1 MDNINNIHNMKTRAK
16 RKLED
21 NDEDENED
29 SIYFKIKKKKKKKKS
44 EINSLEKINLME
56 EEKKRKVDSI
66 EIESSEIKNIL
77 NKKKKNKKRKK
88 VKKKLSKEDEIKKYG
103 GYYNDED
110 EFIIEDLDD
119 EDIESQYEEYLNS
132 INPWKEIVDDKV
144 LDLEFSSD
152 SENDLD
158 YNENS
163 SSSIEMTEEE
173 IEYWNNIN
181 DDEKETIKKLEDE
194 LTNYK
199 ELKVPDRFKILK
211 LPLNVGYR
219 KIILKKLE
227 YLEMMEPSDNEYFKI
242 DKWLS
247 GILSVPFGKYN
258 TLNISKKNKPN
269 EIFDFLYNVN
279 NVMNKSVYGHV
290 NAKDKILQVVSQWIS
305 NPNSS
310 GNIIALQGPP
320 GIGKTSLVKN
330 GIAKALNRPFHM
342 IPLGGTSDSSF
353 LEGHSYTYEGSTYGR
368 IIQILIDSK
377 CMNPVIFF
385 DELDKVSETKHGEEI
400 IGVLT
405 HLTDQTQ
412 NSNFND
418 KYFTGIDFDLSK
430 VLFVFSYNHEEKIN
444 PILRDRLIKINL
456 NGFDKNE
463 KLKISK
469 DYIIPELIDNVGLEK
484 DDIVISDKVID
495 YIISKHSDEKGVRD
509 LKRAFETIFL
519 KINMYK
525 YINNSNNKNK
535 KIELSNSL
543 KDISFPFNLS
553 NENIDVLLKSNLNE
567 NDMSI
572 SAKMMYL

>member
-1 MDNINNIHNMKTRAK
+1 MKMI
-16 RKLED
+16 
-21 NDEDENED
+21 NED
-29 SIYFKIKKKKKKKKS
+29 SIFFKIKKKIKKKKS
-44 EINSLEKINLME
+44 ENNSLENINLME
-56 EEKKRKVDSI
+56 EEKKRKVDNI
-66 EIESSEIKNIL
+66 EIESSEIKSIL

-88 VKKKLSKEDEIKKYG
+88 IKKKLSIQDEIKKYG
-103 GYYNDED
+103 GYYNEED
-110 EFIIEDLDD
+110 EFIIADSDDDDL
-119 EDIESQYEEYLNS
+119 EKQYEEYLES
-132 INPWKEIVDDKV
+132 ISPWREMTDDKV

-152 SENDLD
+152 SENDPD
-158 YNENS
+158 YNEKISNN
-163 SSSIEMTEEE
+163 IEMTEEE
-173 IEYWNNIN
+173 IEYWNTIN
-181 DDEKETIKKLEDE
+181 DEEKETIQNLENE
-194 LTNYK
+194 INNFK
-199 ELKVPDRFKILK
+199 EVKVPDRFKILK
-211 LPLNVGYR
+211 LPLNIEYR

-247 GILSVPFGKYN
+247 GILSVPFGIHN
-258 TLNISKKNKPN
+258 MLNVSKKNKPN

-279 NVMNKSVYGHV
+279 NTMNKSVYGHID
-290 NAKDKILQVVSQWIS
+290 AKDKILQIVSQWIS
-305 NPNSS
+305 NPSSS

-368 IIQILIDSK
+368 IVQILIDSK

-469 DYIIPELIDNVGLEK
+469 EYLIPELISNVGLEK
-484 DDIVISDKVID
+484 DDIIISDEVID
-495 YIISKHSDEKGVRD
+495 FIISKYSDEKGVRD

-525 YINNSNNKNK
+525 YINNFNNKDK

-543 KDISFPFNLS
+543 KNMTFPFNLT
-553 NENIDVLLKSNLNE
+553 NENVDVLLKNNLNE